1 MDKNPADPNVP
12 IRDNVKRITKYRFE
26 DMEDAKGSFDTKTDM
41 LDALLV
47 EKNVPKEY
55 AADLNEYIV
64 VKKKG

>member
-1 MDKNPADPNVP
+1 
-12 IRDNVKRITKYRFE
+12 
-26 DMEDAKGSFDTKTDM
+26 MEDAKGSFDTKTDM